1 VFQKK
6 SPDYKTYYYIVSLF
20 IEMPRSSSTRE
31 KKIPAIPIITH
42 KQNLVTMAPPK
53 SSFFQTMKEGLAF
66 GVGNSIANR
75 IVGSFMGPSKIQSS
89 LQSTD
94 TNRKEYEQCI
104 EEYDDKIICHSTH
117 TNRKEYEQCIE
128 EYDDKIICHE
138 LYHDVPKL
146 G

>member
-1 VFQKK
+1 
-6 SPDYKTYYYIVSLF
+6 
-20 IEMPRSSSTRE
+20 MPRSSSTRE
-31 KKIPAIPIITH
+31 KKIPAIPAMPIIND
-42 KQNLVTMAPPK
+42 KQNLAPIIPQK

-75 IVGSFMGPSKIQSS
+75 IVGSFMGPSKIQPP
-89 LQSTD
+89 LQ
-94 TNRKEYEQCI
+94 
-104 EEYDDKIICHSTH
+104 STH
-117 TNRKEYEQCIE
+117 TNQKEYDQCIE

>member
-1 VFQKK
+1 MK

-31 KKIPAIPIITH
+31 KKIPAIPIITD
-42 KQNLVTMAPPK
+42 KQNLAPIITQK

-75 IVGSFMGPSKIQSS
+75 IVGSFMGPSKIQPP

-94 TNRKEYEQCI
+94 TNQKEY
-104 EEYDDKIICHSTH
+104 D
-117 TNRKEYEQCIE
+117 QCIE

-138 LYHDVPKL
+138 LYHNVPKL

>member
-1 VFQKK
+1 
-6 SPDYKTYYYIVSLF
+6 
-20 IEMPRSSSTRE
+20 MPRSSSTRE
-31 KKIPAIPIITH
+31 KKIPAMPIITD

-94 TNRKEYEQCI
+94 TNQKEYDQCI
-104 EEYDDKIICHSTH
+104 KEYD
-117 TNRKEYEQCIE
+117 N
-128 EYDDKIICHE
+128 KIICHE
-138 LYHDVPKL
+138 LYGDMK
-146 G
+146 